1 MVNMLRLMQDA
12 TMHAMSFAVL
22 AGLAA
27 ALAGCPKNV
36 PQDSNSGKDYRAK
49 GAKQVALDKGEARVR
64 DIVTYPGGDRV
75 DWKLI
80 TLPEGVQG
88 DLRIKLRWRPPRP
101 GMDLAFNVYDEWF
114 ERVAQVKPSVKPERS
129 KKVKIRR
136 ASGKYYV
143 QVYAPRRMDAGRYTL
158 SVRFKERKAVVLP
171 TVEELAD
178 QISDPPVL
186 PAVVEPKEK
195 TPEEIAA
202 EEAEKARLAE
212 EQRVADE
219 QRTADED
226 RLAELR
232 KPVYARVRKTQKS
245 SSGGVII
252 TINAG
257 QNKSVD
263 KGWTG
268 TLLTGNSNRPLPD
281 GSFTVI
287 RVTARESVARVQLSL
302 DQVKANPRVELRR
315 SDVQ

>member
-1 MVNMLRLMQDA
+1 MVNMLRLMK
-12 TMHAMSFAVL
+12 TAVSYAAL
-22 AGLAA
+22 AGVMA
-27 ALAGCPKNV
+27 ALAGCPRNV
-36 PQDSNSGKDYRAK
+36 PQDSNSGKDAQAK
-49 GAKQVALDKGEARVR
+49 GARSIELIKGEARVR

-80 TLPEGVQG
+80 TLPEGAQG
-88 DLRIKLRWRPPRP
+88 DLRIKLRWQPPRP

-114 ERVAQVKPSVKPERS
+114 ERVAFVKPSVKPERS
-129 KKVKIRR
+129 KNVKIKR

-158 SVRFKERKAVVLP
+158 SVRFKERKPIVLP

-178 QISDPPVL
+178 QISDPPTL
-186 PAVVEPKEK
+186 PAVEEPKEK

-202 EEAEKARLAE
+202 EEAEQARLAD

-219 QRTADED
+219 QRLADQG

-245 SSGGVII
+245 SGGGVII

-257 QNKSVD
+257 KNMNVD
-263 KGWTG
+263 NTWEG
-268 TLLTGNSNRPLPD
+268 TLLRGNSNQPLPD
-281 GSFTVI
+281 GSFKII
-287 RVTARESVARVQLSL
+287 RVSARESVAKVQLTM

-315 SDVQ
+315 GNVE